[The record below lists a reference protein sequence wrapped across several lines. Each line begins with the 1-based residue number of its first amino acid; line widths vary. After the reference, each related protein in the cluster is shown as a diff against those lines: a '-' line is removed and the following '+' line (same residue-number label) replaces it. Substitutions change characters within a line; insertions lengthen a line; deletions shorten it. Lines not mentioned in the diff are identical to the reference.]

1 MSAPTLPVAEV
12 FGPTFQGEGPSAGRL
27 ASFVR
32 LGGCNLT
39 CRGCDT
45 PYTWDASR
53 FNLRDELTPM
63 TARDIL
69 AKLPGVTRLVVITGG
84 EPTMY
89 RNHTALQ
96 DLLLE
101 LWRQGCEV
109 EVETNGTRVPGPM
122 AQDHVRWN
130 VSPKLDGPMSVDPA
144 AKRLVPE
151 ALAVYA
157 ELAQDG
163 RAAWKLVVRRA
174 ADVHTAMEL
183 VEQYRVPA
191 RAVWIMPEGTTPQGT
206 LTVARDVA
214 DTALTYGVNMTL
226 RQHVLLWP
234 TTERG
239 R

>member
-1 MSAPTLPVAEV
+1 MSAQTLPVAEV

-39 CRGCDT
+39 CRDCDT

-53 FNLRDELTPM
+53 YRLRDELTMM

-69 AKLPGVTRLVVITGG
+69 AKLPNTPLVVITGG

-89 RNHTALQ
+89 RNHVALQ
-96 DLLLE
+96 DLLSE
-101 LWRQGCEV
+101 LWQYGREV

-122 AQDHVRWN
+122 VQDHVRWN

-144 AKRLVPE
+144 GNRLVPG
-151 ALAVYA
+151 ALAAYA
-157 ELAQDG
+157 ELAQQG
-163 RAAWKLVVRRA
+163 RAVWKLVVGRA
-174 ADVHTAMEL
+174 ADVHTAIEL

-191 RAVWIMPEGTTPQGT
+191 RAVWIMPEGTTPQAT
-206 LTVARDVA
+206 MTVAREVA
-214 DTALTYGVNMTL
+214 DTALAYGVNLTL

-234 TTERG
+234 NTTRG